1 MINQLQKEMILTLVD
16 LKAKYDTEESV
27 IVMQTKMMPN
37 SSGLDKNT
45 DYKANITEIENK
57 IFLLL
62 LH

>member
-1 MINQLQKEMILTLVD
+1 MILTLVD